1 MPQKSFILH
10 QDSLVILE
18 KMTDEQAGKFIK
30 ILYYFKKTGE
40 LQELDFA
47 MEMAT
52 TPFLNQFKRD
62 GIKYNNVCEARKLA
76 GSKGG
81 KQKVA
86 NASKCKQKV
95 ANLAE
100 NDNDNDNDS
109 DNKNKKE
116 KPKGFRKPTF
126 EEIKNYCEE
135 RKNGVDPK
143 KFFDYYETGNWKDA
157 KNNQVKN
164 WKQKLITWENKII
177 DNPNTPKQNTNQPL
191 CDFVNKIAKST
202 LITKIIVS
210 GSNKAALYFDK
221 KEDYYALKDLSQ
233 ISRDEIKQK
242 ISSELGTNDLEF
254 KY

>member
-1 MPQKSFILH
+1 MSQKSFILH

-52 TPFLNQFKRD
+52 TPFFNQFKRD
-62 GIKYNNVCEARKLA
+62 KIKYNNVCEARKLA

-100 NDNDNDNDS
+100 NDNDSDNDNENDS
-109 DNKNKKE
+109 KKE
-116 KPKGFRKPTF
+116 EGENFQIFWNKYDYKKSRSKSEASFKTALKKESF
-126 EEIKNYCEE
+126 ENIIAGLENYIKN
-135 RKNGVDPK
+135 RGTDPK
-143 KFFDYYETGNWKDA
+143 FWKHPTTWLNSESWSDEYKTKKDNHNNFKKQDYKKGTGGFN
-157 KNNQVKN
+157 V
-164 WKQKLITWENKII
+164 
-177 DNPNTPKQNTNQPL
+177 
-191 CDFVNKIAKST
+191 
-202 LITKIIVS
+202 
-210 GSNKAALYFDK
+210 Y
-221 KEDYYALKDLSQ
+221 
-233 ISRDEIKQK
+233 
-242 ISSELGTNDLEF
+242 
-254 KY
+254 

>member
-1 MPQKSFILH
+1 MSQKSFILH

-62 GIKYNNVCEARKLA
+62 EIKYNNVCEARKLA

-100 NDNDNDNDS
+100 NDNDSDNDNENDS
-109 DNKNKKE
+109 KKE
-116 KPKGFRKPTF
+116 EGENFQIFWNKYDYKKSKSKAEASFKTALKKESF
-126 EEIKNYCEE
+126 ENIIDGLENYIKN
-135 RKNGVDPK
+135 RGTDPK
-143 KFFDYYETGNWKDA
+143 FWKHPTTWLNSESWSDEYKTKKDNHNNFKTQDY
-157 KNNQVKN
+157 
-164 WKQKLITWENKII
+164 NK
-177 DNPNTPKQNTNQPL
+177 
-191 CDFVNKIAKST
+191 
-202 LITKIIVS
+202 
-210 GSNKAALYFDK
+210 
-221 KEDYYALKDLSQ
+221 
-233 ISRDEIKQK
+233 
-242 ISSELGTNDLEF
+242 GTEGFNV
-254 KY
+254 Y